1 MTVALSAFRVPV
13 TALRASGVVLTLGY
27 AAMIVWIYAHQPRT
41 FAEVTGG
48 LGASVG
54 VYRIDRVSFDEG
66 LRFFHADRFAEARSA
81 LDRADPAKQDAVTQ
95 FYIAYSFLRQG
106 WGRVYSDDT
115 LLGHARVALDRAVLV
130 SPTHRVQV
138 DDANLTL
145 KTSDELKAEIDRGLT
160 RDASDFN
167 PLRLFNKRP

>member
-1 MTVALSAFRVPV
+1 MAVASPAFRLPVP
-13 TALRASGVVLTLGY
+13 ALRAIGLVLTLGY
-27 AAMIVWIYAHQPRT
+27 AAVILWMYAHQPRT

-54 VYRIDRVSFDEG
+54 VYRIDRVSFDDG
-66 LRFFHADRFAEARSA
+66 LRFFHADRFPEARSA

-115 LLGHARVALDRAVLV
+115 LMLQAKTALDRAILV

-138 DDANLTL
+138 EDANLTL

-167 PLRLFNKRP
+167 PLRVFNKRP